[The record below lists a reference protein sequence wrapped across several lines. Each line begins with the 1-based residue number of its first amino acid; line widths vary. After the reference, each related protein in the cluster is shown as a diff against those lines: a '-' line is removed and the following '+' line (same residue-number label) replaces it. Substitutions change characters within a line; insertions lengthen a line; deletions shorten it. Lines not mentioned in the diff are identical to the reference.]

1 MQEMSRRNQH
11 FTDSVI
17 RRMTRISNEC
27 GAINLAQGFPDFDPP
42 KEMMDRL
49 EVVSHE
55 GPHQYPITMG
65 APNFRQA
72 IARKCGHFMG
82 RTIDPETEI
91 VATIGSTEAM
101 VDTLFALTN
110 PGDRVVMFSPFF
122 ENYRA
127 QVIMADCEPVFVPL
141 NPPTFSFDPNVLE
154 DAFRGG
160 AKAIIICNPSN
171 PSGKVFTEEEL
182 KTIADLYGL
191 RVDDLLTEDG
201 VASALAEAAGR
212 EKKRD
217 AYLMQKMLI
226 AAMWVTMVWV
236 VAVVVFLYSQF
247 SIGKMYWMA
256 FVWAVPVSFAV
267 AFLFSRHWKGEAVLQ
282 CVFASLFVW
291 SLITAFYFQY
301 LEYNIWAVFFVGVP
315 VQIALILGAKL
326 RRAGVHWLRR

>member
-1 MQEMSRRNQH
+1 MNLEIAGRLTQLRKAKELSQEELASRL
-11 FTDSVI
+11 
-17 RRMTRISNEC
+17 
-27 GAINLAQGFPDFDPP
+27 G
-42 KEMMDRL
+42 
-49 EVVSHE
+49 VS
-55 GPHQYPITMG
+55 
-65 APNFRQA
+65 RQA
-72 IARKCGHFMG
+72 VSKWER
-82 RTIDPETEI
+82 
-91 VATIGSTEAM
+91 
-101 VDTLFALTN
+101 
-110 PGDRVVMFSPFF
+110 GDSLPDVVM
-122 ENYRA
+122 
-127 QVIMADCEPVFVPL
+127 
-141 NPPTFSFDPNVLE
+141 
-154 DAFRGG
+154 
-160 AKAIIICNPSN
+160 
-171 PSGKVFTEEEL
+171 L

-267 AFLFSRHWKGEAVLQ
+267 AFLFSRHWKGEAALQ

-291 SLITAFYFQY
+291 STITAFYFQY

>member
-110 PGDRVVMFSPFF
+110 PRRDVL
-122 ENYRA
+122 
-127 QVIMADCEPVFVPL
+127 PV
-141 NPPTFSFDPNVLE
+141 
-154 DAFRGG
+154 
-160 AKAIIICNPSN
+160 
-171 PSGKVFTEEEL
+171 
-182 KTIADLYGL
+182 L
-191 RVDDLLTEDG
+191 RKLPRTG
-201 VASALAEAAGR
+201 HHGR
-212 EKKRD
+212 
-217 AYLMQKMLI
+217 L
-226 AAMWVTMVWV
+226 
-236 VAVVVFLYSQF
+236 
-247 SIGKMYWMA
+247 
-256 FVWAVPVSFAV
+256 
-267 AFLFSRHWKGEAVLQ
+267 
-282 CVFASLFVW
+282 
-291 SLITAFYFQY
+291 
-301 LEYNIWAVFFVGVP
+301 
-315 VQIALILGAKL
+315 
-326 RRAGVHWLRR
+326 RAGLCPSESADVLL